1 MIVDRI
7 CDYDEGYDRADAYEI
22 GWCLRCRA
30 NPKCPYRKKAVH
42 EHQKFLEGQSTMKNV
57 TFELPDDVICVSI
70 TSLSGDGSGM
80 CFETRNYGEEK
91 LIEGVI
97 VPWKKDKAN
106 EF

>member
-1 MIVDRI
+1 
-7 CDYDEGYDRADAYEI
+7 
-22 GWCLRCRA
+22 
-30 NPKCPYRKKAVH
+30 
-42 EHQKFLEGQSTMKNV
+42 MKGM
-57 TFELPDDVICVSI
+57 TDELPDDVICVSI

-97 VPWKKDKAN
+97 VPWGKDETN

>member
-1 MIVDRI
+1 
-7 CDYDEGYDRADAYEI
+7 
-22 GWCLRCRA
+22 
-30 NPKCPYRKKAVH
+30 
-42 EHQKFLEGQSTMKNV
+42 MKNI

-70 TSLSGDGSGM
+70 TSLSGDASGM

-97 VPWKKDKAN
+97 VPWEKDKAN

>member
-1 MIVDRI
+1 MMKDMIELMPMKLDGASDVELI
-7 CDYDEGYDRADAYEI
+7 PNAHITKE
-22 GWCLRCRA
+22 RCASIRS
-30 NPKCPYRKKAVH
+30 
-42 EHQKFLEGQSTMKNV
+42 FLEDRGTMKNI

-70 TSLSGDGSGM
+70 TSLSGDTSGM

-97 VPWKKDKAN
+97 VPWEKDKAN